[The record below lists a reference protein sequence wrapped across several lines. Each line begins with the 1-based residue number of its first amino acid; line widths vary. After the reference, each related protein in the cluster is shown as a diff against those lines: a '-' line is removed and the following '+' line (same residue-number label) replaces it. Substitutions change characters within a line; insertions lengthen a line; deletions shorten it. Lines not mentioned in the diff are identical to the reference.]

1 MLEATAS
8 LNRRQQ
14 QQTYDKDTNDFHHP
28 HYTHHRTYSSKA
40 KEHSV
45 SSSSGIPSSNLP
57 YHYGSPYTQSKEMN
71 DQIERTDREFTSTT
85 MQNVIM
91 STSSRDNTRVRKD
104 VNLPSHSVTGNNPL
118 EAGSSMQ
125 QIASKQPGI
134 IASDSKSSA
143 SSNRDHK
150 VRNNTS
156 DENAKS
162 SSSSVVKRTKNMI
175 ISSQTERNSK
185 PPTHE
190 TYHIEEML

>member
-1 MLEATAS
+1 MIILSFIFLLEATAS
-8 LNRRQQ
+8 LNRRQRQ
-14 QQTYDKDTNDFHHP
+14 HTTDKDPNDFHHP

-45 SSSSGIPSSNLP
+45 SSSAGNTSSNLP
-57 YHYGSPYTQSKEMN
+57 YHYGSTYSPSKEMN
-71 DQIERTDREFTSTT
+71 DQLERSDREFTSTT

-91 STSSRDNTRVRKD
+91 STSSRDNTRVTKD
-104 VNLPSHSVTGNNPL
+104 
-118 EAGSSMQ
+118 
-125 QIASKQPGI
+125 I
-134 IASDSKSSA
+134 

-150 VRNNTS
+150 NLSKMS
-156 DENAKS
+156 DENAKSSS

-175 ISSQTERNSK
+175 ISSPTERNSK

>member
-1 MLEATAS
+1 
-8 LNRRQQ
+8 
-14 QQTYDKDTNDFHHP
+14 
-28 HYTHHRTYSSKA
+28 
-40 KEHSV
+40 
-45 SSSSGIPSSNLP
+45 
-57 YHYGSPYTQSKEMN
+57 MN

-91 STSSRDNTRVRKD
+91 STSSRDNTRVRRD
-104 VNLPSHSVTGNNPL
+104 VNLPSHSVTGNNQS

-134 IASDSKSSA
+134 IASDSKSSV
-143 SSNRDHK
+143 SSNRDNK
-150 VRNNTS
+150 NGNKTS